1 MEIKIESLSEPEQRL
16 YRLATELLAQGA
28 DATSFSDRLFGP
40 QGEVSRLAIG
50 REDRE
55 RILRSDLYRWLK
67 ARYAELRSKGAEEFD
82 KELRPSGR
90 LTVVVPRSLHL
101 ALKGEAASEGVSLS
115 ELIRLK
121 LAIPYRHMAQL
132 LLPKSNPF

>member
-1 MEIKIESLSEPEQRL
+1 MEIKISSLSEPEQRI
-16 YRLATELLAQGA
+16 YRLAKELLAQNA

-40 QGEVSRLAIG
+40 QGEVSRLAKDP
-50 REDRE
+50 EDRE

-67 ARYAELRSKGAEEFD
+67 AKYTELRQQGAEEFD
-82 KELRPSGR
+82 KELRPSSR

-101 ALKGEAASEGVSLS
+101 ALKGEAASEGISLS

-121 LAIPYRHMAQL
+121 LAVPYRQMTQL
-132 LLPKSNPF
+132 LLSKKS